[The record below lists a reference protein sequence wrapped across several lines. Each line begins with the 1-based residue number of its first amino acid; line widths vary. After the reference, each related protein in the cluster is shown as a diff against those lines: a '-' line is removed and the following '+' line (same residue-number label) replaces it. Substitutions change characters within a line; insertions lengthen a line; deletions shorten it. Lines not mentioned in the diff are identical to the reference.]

1 MGTKYFLYSDE
12 QIAEKN
18 KILGK
23 SGKCFVPGVVI
34 KNGKR
39 VKYTQLSDSA
49 DMSRFAD
56 TKVIASGELSS
67 FTYTKPTS
75 QLKKG

>member
-1 MGTKYFLYSDE
+1 MAIKYFLYSDE

-18 KILGK
+18 KILEK
-23 SGKCFVPGVVI
+23 SGKCFVPGVVT

-39 VKYTQLSDSA
+39 IKYTQLSDSA
-49 DMSRFAD
+49 DMSRYVD
-56 TKVIASGELSS
+56 TKVIVSGELST